1 MCEFIGYEPN
11 VSKWRLYSLYFYYN
25 NHLKKDCQIN
35 RWIINKIVTKVYSR
49 VNGVLDVEVA
59 GYGRIRIKESSLLD
73 DVDKIC
79 KDRYVK
85 WIEGKSSEGVS
96 TSDGLTI

>member
-1 MCEFIGYEPN
+1 M
-11 VSKWRLYSLYFYYN
+11 
-25 NHLKKDCQIN
+25 
-35 RWIINKIVTKVYSR
+35 YSR

-59 GYGRIRIKESSLLD
+59 GYGRIRIKESSILD

-85 WIEGKSSEGVS
+85 WINNLKIYH
-96 TSDGLTI
+96 L